1 MGTQP
6 ANLANPAHGH
16 PNRSTG
22 PLFSCSCPA
31 SPRLRSGGVQ
41 SLMGC
46 KQYARMLGLSR
57 GYPYILYLSL
67 SKWDAAPFVPFFH
80 KAALVEKSSGT
91 LQPCH
96 PGFAIV
102 RVFPWPARSRSK
114 ICGPLTPASQLG
126 PRSGVSDLKGKNFVC
141 PARATSQRRDP
152 WLRRHPQKLHGARS
166 FACRLRIPQDN
177 RLFVRD
183 VHVRAHPGTPGDR

>member
-1 MGTQP
+1 
-6 ANLANPAHGH
+6 
-16 PNRSTG
+16 
-22 PLFSCSCPA
+22 
-31 SPRLRSGGVQ
+31 
-41 SLMGC
+41 MGC

-67 SKWDAAPFVPFFH
+67 SKWDAAPSPGFPQGGVS
-80 KAALVEKSSGT
+80 VESSGGT

-114 ICGPLTPASQLG
+114 ISGPLTPASRLG
-126 PRSGVSDLKGKNFVC
+126 PKAGVSDLKEKNFVC

-152 WLRRHPQKLHGARS
+152 WLRRHPQRFHGARS
-166 FACRLRIPQDN
+166 SACRLRIPQDS

-183 VHVRAHPGTPGDR
+183 VHARARPGTPGDR

>member
-1 MGTQP
+1 MVTP
-6 ANLANPAHGH
+6 TEAPILCFLALTRHRHASVPESFEALWDANSTPVCWGCQEGIPIYCISVLASGMLP
-16 PNRSTG
+16 PPS
-22 PLFSCSCPA
+22 PSSLFST
-31 SPRLRSGGVQ
+31 RR
-41 SLMGC
+41 
-46 KQYARMLGLSR
+46 R
-57 GYPYILYLSL
+57 
-67 SKWDAAPFVPFFH
+67 W
-80 KAALVEKSSGT
+80 VEKSGGT
-91 LQPCH
+91 SQPCH

-152 WLRRHPQKLHGARS
+152 WLRRHPQKFHGARFS
-166 FACRLRIPQDN
+166 AYHLRIPLDS

-183 VHVRAHPGTPGDR
+183 VRVRAHPGTPGDR